1 MSQFRK
7 RRWIAGFIALAL
19 VLSSLVAACT
29 SKKTEPEK
37 KPDAADQAMKL
48 PEFKPFD
55 TKSTKVIAE
64 YDDGKGKVVEGKFN
78 TFLNVVA
85 FLQPQTA
92 PGLADPKAKEEML
105 KNYASFHFVADKD
118 PSKKGDFVKK
128 AEDNFKKDEPEV
140 LKMYQASGSKAK
152 SVDEVL
158 KERGTTREDLKEIL
172 GLLSQREDYIY
183 NNFDY
188 VDAKIN
194 HILIGL
200 ELPEGKKRTDEE
212 AKKRALE
219 VKQKLDKG
227 GDFKALAKE
236 FSDDPGSKENAGAY
250 EGATGQFVAEFK
262 KAAETLPLNK
272 ISDPVKTDYG
282 YHVMKVTERATK
294 KLKDVKDEQKRAQY
308 AGPAFE
314 QFLKDFKVKIL

>member
-7 RRWIAGFIALAL
+7 RRWVAGIIALAL
-19 VLSSLVAACT
+19 VLSSLAAACT
-29 SKKTEPEK
+29 SKKETEK

-64 YDDGKGKVVEGKFN
+64 YEGGKVEEGKFN
-78 TFLNVVA
+78 AFLNVVA

-92 PGLADPKAKEEML
+92 PGLADPKAKEEMI

-128 AEDNFKKDEPEV
+128 AEETFKKDEPEV

-172 GLLSQREDYIY
+172 GLLSQREEYIY

-188 VDAKIN
+188 EDAKLN

-200 ELPEGKKRTDEE
+200 ELPDGKKRTDEE

-219 VKQKLDKG
+219 VKQKLEKG

-236 FSDDPGSKENAGAY
+236 FSDDPGSKENAGSY
-250 EGATGQFVAEFK
+250 EGATGQFVPEFK

-314 QFLKDFKVKIL
+314 KFLKDFKVKIL